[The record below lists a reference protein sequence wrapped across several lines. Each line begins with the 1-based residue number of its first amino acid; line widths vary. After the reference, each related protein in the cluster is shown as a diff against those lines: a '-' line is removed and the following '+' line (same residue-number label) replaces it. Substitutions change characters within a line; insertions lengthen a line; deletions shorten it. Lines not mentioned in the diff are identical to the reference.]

1 MNQTTTFNLEDIMF
15 ENYVTIALFVLAII
29 VAGIYY
35 LFNRNEVD
43 WSRRESMEKVEK
55 ELWLIELN
63 KELKQFRK

>member
-1 MNQTTTFNLEDIMF
+1 MF